1 MGAAPLN
8 WLAKIGGDTLKTK
21 AKLLSS
27 AINELFDDGQ
37 CKLVAVV
44 DNTADNG
51 KTVLITT
58 DDNKTYSGTI
68 ANKKCEFLLPPKTL
82 YTVQKVSSG
91 SAEFTTKVEA
101 GYGDCILVHLDTG
114 YVEVKQGDIVSLDYI
129 KAATADDL
137 KNKVPEANAVKELNG
152 KLVDQSSGKSITL
165 HLESLPCVNRNNV
178 RATTFI
184 PFPFYTI
191 NTKYNISF
199 NNIVVSI
206 LSYGVLSG
214 SVQIKTKYNNGISVD
229 FNFTSS
235 SDATELA
242 LSGDI
247 TITF

>member
-1 MGAAPLN
+1 MAFV
-8 WLAKIGGDTLKTK
+8 KKTWK
-21 AKLLSS
+21 DRIAEFPTRRRLTK
-27 AINELFDDGQ
+27 E
-37 CKLVAVV
+37 
-44 DNTADNG
+44 DNTSELV
-51 KTVLITT
+51 TVAREE
-58 DDNKTYSGTI
+58 GTLSQEGDAFSAENMNDLENRI
-68 ANKKCEFLLPPKTL
+68 D
-82 YTVQKVSSG
+82 
-91 SAEFTTKVEA
+91 AEFT
-101 GYGDCILVHLDTG
+101 
-114 YVEVKQGDIVSLDYI
+114 EV
-129 KAATADDL
+129 
-137 KNKVPEANAVKELNG
+137 NG

-235 SDATELA
+235 SNATDLA

>member
-1 MGAAPLN
+1 MGAAPLS
-8 WLAKIGGDTLKTK
+8 WLAKIGSDTLKTK

-27 AINELFDDGQ
+27 AINELYDDGQ
-37 CKLVAVV
+37 CKIVAVV

-114 YVEVKQGDIVSLDYI
+114 YVEVKQGDIVGLDYI

-152 KLVDQSSGKSITL
+152 KLKTL
-165 HLESLPCVNRNNV
+165 SEPGAFSCYGVFSNNAWGACNAIIWLPHTDNVKLSLVKV
-178 RATTFI
+178 TAI
-184 PFPFYTI
+184 GDG
-191 NTKYNISF
+191 NISKDVTASCSISKESRLQYFIVSCTDTSVAGKYVSVEF
-199 NNIVVSI
+199 NM
-206 LSYGVLSG
+206 
-214 SVQIKTKYNNGISVD
+214 T
-229 FNFTSS
+229 T
-235 SDATELA
+235 
-242 LSGDI
+242 
-247 TITF
+247 